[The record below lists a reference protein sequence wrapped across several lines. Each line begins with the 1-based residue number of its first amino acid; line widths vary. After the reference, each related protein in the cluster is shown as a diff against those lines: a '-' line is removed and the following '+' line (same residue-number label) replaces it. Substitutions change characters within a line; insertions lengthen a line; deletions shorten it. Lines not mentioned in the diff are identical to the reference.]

1 MRSERVEQ
9 LKELKEFVEK
19 VGNFTNKNEEASNSV
34 KEEYEDV
41 DIEIRKE
48 ELRGYKLRNNAIEG
62 ENQGDAQDREQRK
75 EFAEKIFEFVRS
87 YMIAVFVMLFLKA
100 ITPRFY
106 LSDNVIITLLG
117 TTTANVI
124 GILIIVVTYLFSRKR
139 K

>member
-1 MRSERVEQ
+1 MTIEELYKKFSGDDLSTVKHKNYDDVEER
-9 LKELKEFVEK
+9 
-19 VGNFTNKNEEASNSV
+19 
-34 KEEYEDV
+34 
-41 DIEIRKE
+41 IRRE
-48 ELRGYKLRNNAIEG
+48 ELRKLELQNEAIEG
-62 ENQGDAQDREQRK
+62 ENKGDAQDREQRK
-75 EFAEKIFEFVRS
+75 DFAERISQFVCN
-87 YMIAVFVMLFLKA
+87 YMVFVFMVLFLKA